1 MNAFPYF
8 LRIKKA
14 YILIAV
20 WAAATMIVS
29 LSLTNTVLLIIETA
43 NLPNALKVE
52 EETQEHTVLKSKKLA
67 SSIEL
72 FGETA
77 KSSQILN
84 QVSSPET
91 SLNLELQG
99 IFIAEDPRESTAI
112 IGENQKKGKLFL
124 VGDNIFSKGKII
136 AISEGYVLINRS
148 GRRERIVF
156 SDQKFRTTSGISVLP
171 GSEATKT
178 GIKDLTKIVN
188 DIPSSIGKN
197 NTEEGAAKNLTD
209 QIDMKEKFMNKPS
222 EALNELGVT
231 RIGNGNEK
239 GFKID
244 INADKRILQA
254 GLQVGDRILSI
265 NGQTLDNGL
274 SEKDIAR
281 QAMSAGR
288 LRVEVAR
295 GERKFFL
302 TVPVPGN
309 SD

>member
-1 MNAFPYF
+1 MNAFPNL

-20 WAAATMIVS
+20 WASATVIVS
-29 LSLTNTVLLIIETA
+29 LSLTNTVLLIFETA
-43 NLPNALKVE
+43 NLPNALKLE
-52 EETQEHTVLKSKKLA
+52 EETQELTVLKSKKLA

-72 FGETA
+72 FGETVE
-77 KSSQILN
+77 SSQILN
-84 QVSSPET
+84 QVNSPET

-99 IFIAEDPRESTAI
+99 IFIAEDPRKSTAI

-124 VGDNIFSKGKII
+124 VGDNIFNKGKII
-136 AISEGYVLINRS
+136 SISEGYVLINRN

-156 SDQKFRTTSGISVLP
+156 SDQKFRTTSVNSVLP
-171 GSEATKT
+171 RSESTKT
-178 GIKDLTKIVN
+178 GIKDLAKIAN
-188 DIPSSIGKN
+188 AIPPSIGKKTTRERPAEN
-197 NTEEGAAKNLTD
+197 STN
-209 QIDMKEKFMNKPS
+209 QVDMKEKFMNKPS
-222 EALNELGVT
+222 ETLNELGVT
-231 RIGNGNEK
+231 RIGNGDEK
-239 GFKID
+239 GFRID
-244 INADKRILQA
+244 RNADKRILQA

-309 SD
+309 RD

>member
-1 MNAFPYF
+1 MIAFPY
-8 LRIKKA
+8 LRRIKKA

-20 WAAATMIVS
+20 WAATTVIVS
-29 LSLTNTVLLIIETA
+29 LSLTNTVLLIFETA
-43 NLPNALKVE
+43 NLPNALKLE
-52 EETQEHTVLKSKKLA
+52 EETQELTVLKSKKLA

-72 FGETA
+72 FGETV

-84 QVSSPET
+84 QVNSPET

-136 AISEGYVLINRS
+136 AISEGYVLINRN

-156 SDQKFRTTSGISVLP
+156 SDQKFRTTGVNSVLP
-171 GSEATKT
+171 GSESTKT
-178 GIKDLTKIVN
+178 GIKDLAKIAN
-188 DIPSSIGKN
+188 AIPPSIRKK
-197 NTEEGAAKNLTD
+197 TTRERAAKNPTN
-209 QIDMKEKFMNKPS
+209 QINMKERFMNTPS
-222 EALNELGVT
+222 EALYELGVT
-231 RIGNGNEK
+231 KIGNGDEK
-239 GFKID
+239 GFKVD
-244 INADKRILQA
+244 RNADKRILQA

>member
-1 MNAFPYF
+1 MNAVLYL
-8 LRIKKA
+8 LRINKA
-14 YILIAV
+14 YILIAI
-20 WAAATMIVS
+20 WAAATVIVS

-43 NLPNALKVE
+43 NLPNALKLE
-52 EETQEHTVLKSKKLA
+52 EEAQELTVLRNKKLA

-72 FGETA
+72 FGETV

-99 IFIAEDPRESTAI
+99 IFIAEDPQESTAI
-112 IGENQKKGKLFL
+112 IGENKKKGKLFL
-124 VGDNIFSKGKII
+124 VGDNIFSKGKIV
-136 AISEGYVLINRS
+136 AISEGYVLISRN

-156 SDQKFRTTSGISVLP
+156 SDQKFRTINSNSVLP

-178 GIKDLTKIVN
+178 GIKHLAKIAN
-188 DIPSSIGKN
+188 DVPSSIQKKTTKGR
-197 NTEEGAAKNLTD
+197 AADNPTN
-209 QIDMKEKFMNKPS
+209 QVDMKEKFMNKPS
-222 EALNELGVT
+222 EALNELGVI
-231 RIGNGNEK
+231 RLRNGDEK

-244 INADKRILQA
+244 RNADKRILQA

-265 NGQTLDNGL
+265 NGQNLGNGL

-288 LRVEVAR
+288 IRAEVAR

-302 TVPVPGN
+302 SVPVPGN